1 MIDIKRSITF
11 DTEKRKKDGVLITE
25 NVPIR
30 CIITFSCDR
39 VILYSG
45 HRIDISKFN
54 TTKQIVK
61 NGCYNKAGKSSSY
74 INADLA
80 NMKSMLEEIF
90 QEYARKDKIPTKEE
104 LKAEYKKRSG
114 KEELAL
120 NKKGVL
126 FTVHDEFM
134 NIVGRNNAWTK
145 DTIKK
150 HKVIY
155 NIMYSYNPNLT
166 FADLTEQGL
175 LNLLEYC
182 QKQRGVRN
190 TTLAKHLA
198 FIKQFLSWAEQ
209 KGYNTN
215 KAYRDFNPK
224 LKGSN
229 FVFKK
234 VIYLTWDELMRVYN
248 LAIPADKKYLI
259 PARDTFCLCSFTGL
273 RYSDVY
279 NLKWGDINN
288 NKIDIVTQKDVDH
301 ITIDLNT
308 YSSAIIEKY
317 RGGNLKNNKIL
328 PVPVNQRYNL
338 YLKEIGKLAELND
351 TITEVW
357 YEGNARKEETFFKYQ
372 LLTTH
377 VARKTFTVN
386 ALALGI
392 PAIVVMRWLGHSDLK
407 TMKPYTAIIDSL
419 KQEEMSKFN
428 KEDKKAS
435 E

>member
-1 MIDIKRSITF
+1 MSTSMIDIKRSITF

-30 CIITFSCDR
+30 CIITFSGDR
-39 VILYSG
+39 LILFSG

-54 TTKQIVK
+54 VAKQIVK
-61 NGCYNKAGKSSSY
+61 NGCYNKAGKSSSH
-74 INADLA
+74 INAALSS
-80 NMKSMLEEIF
+80 MKSILEEIF
-90 QEYARKDKIPTKEE
+90 QDYSQKNTIPTKEE
-104 LKAEYKKRSG
+104 IKSEYKRRSG
-114 KEELAL
+114 KDELAL

-126 FTVHDEFM
+126 FTVHNEFM
-134 NIVGRNNAWTK
+134 SVVGRNNAWTNE
-145 DTIKK
+145 TIKK

-155 NIMYSYNPNLT
+155 NIMYAYNPNLT

-175 LNLLEYC
+175 LDLLDYC
-182 QKQRGVRN
+182 QEQRGIRN

-209 KGYNTN
+209 KGYNYNT
-215 KAYRDFNPK
+215 AYRDFTPK

-229 FVFKK
+229 FAFKK

-248 LAIPADKKYLI
+248 LDIPSDKKYLI

-273 RYSDVY
+273 RYSDAY
-279 NLKWGDINN
+279 NLKWGDISN

-308 YSSAIIEKY
+308 YSAAIIEKY
-317 RGGNLKNNKIL
+317 KGANLKNDKVL

-338 YLKEIGKLAELND
+338 YLKEIGELAQLND

-357 YEGNARKEETFFKYQ
+357 YEGNVRKEETFFKHQ

-407 TMKPYTAIIDSL
+407 TMKPYMEIVDSL
-419 KQEEMSKFN
+419 KKEEMNKFN
-428 KEDKKAS
+428 KR
-435 E
+435 

>member
-11 DTEKRKKDGVLITE
+11 DTEKRKKNGALITE

-30 CIITFSCDR
+30 CIITFSGDR
-39 VILYSG
+39 LILFSG

-54 TTKQIVK
+54 ATKQIVK

-74 INADLA
+74 INAELSA
-80 NMKSMLEEIF
+80 MKSTLEEIF
-90 QEYARKDKIPTKEE
+90 QDYAQKNKIPTKDDI
-104 LKAEYKKRSG
+104 KSEYKKKTG

-120 NKKGVL
+120 NKKGV
-126 FTVHDEFM
+126 FFSAHNEFM
-134 NIVGRNNAWTK
+134 DIIGKNNAWTK
-145 DTIKK
+145 ETIKK

-155 NIMYSYNPNLT
+155 NIMYAYNPNLT
-166 FADLTEQGL
+166 FADLNEQGL
-175 LNLLEYC
+175 LNLLDYC
-182 QKQRGVRN
+182 QKQRGIRN

-198 FIKQFLSWAEQ
+198 FIKQFLAWAEQ

-215 KAYRDFNPK
+215 TAYRNFTPK
-224 LKGSN
+224 LKGAN
-229 FVFKK
+229 FAFKK

-248 LAIPADKKYLI
+248 LNIPSDKKYLI
-259 PARDTFCLCSFTGL
+259 PAKDTFCLCCFTGL
-273 RYSDVY
+273 RYSDAY
-279 NLKWGDINN
+279 NLKWADISN

-317 RGGNLKNNKIL
+317 KGANLKNDKVL

-338 YLKEIGKLAELND
+338 YLKEIGELANLND

-357 YEGNARKEETFFKYQ
+357 YEGNVRQEETFFKYQ

-407 TMKPYTAIIDSL
+407 TMKPYMEIVDSL
-419 KQEEMSKFN
+419 KKKEMDKFN
-428 KEDKKAS
+428 NR
-435 E
+435 